1 MLDEILAILPWQ
13 KLCFVPE
20 SLSKG
25 GLFEPAAL
33 PVLLTQPCLAEGSG
47 LGFIT
52 EVSALGSPVSAGV
65 SSLLEGQ
72 WCKSKIHLDVFK

>member
-1 MLDEILAILPWQ
+1 M
-13 KLCFVPE
+13 PE

-33 PVLLTQPCLAEGSG
+33 PVLLTQPCLAQGSG

-52 EVSALGSPVSAGV
+52 EVSALGSLLSAGV
-65 SSLLEGQ
+65 SLLKGH
-72 WCKSKIHLDVFK
+72 WWKKKIHLGTFK